1 MQKVYYKFKKL
12 QDNNRPQVETQ
23 NKHKK
28 KFFPILVLKPFKI
41 FVQIGFLKN
50 ALQKK
55 YKN

>member
-1 MQKVYYKFKKL
+1 MQKVYYKFRKL

-41 FVQIGFLKN
+41 FVQIGILKN

-55 YKN
+55 NKN